1 LPFDKSSLVAHL
13 HLKEHERGR
22 SMAELEREVVV
33 VGAGPTGLALGA
45 ELHRLGVSVL
55 IVDRLAAGENT
66 SRAAVVHARTLE
78 VLEPVGATPELIR
91 QGVAVQIF
99 RIRNRDHVLATID
112 FKDLKTKYP
121 FTLMCPQNRVE
132 AILLERLRSFGGNVE
147 RPAEV
152 IDILQRENYVEVRVK
167 NASDERTMRAKW
179 VAGCDG
185 AHSVVREHAAI
196 PFEGGAYDESFILAD
211 VEMDWPLGRE
221 EVNLF
226 YAEQGLLLVA
236 PLPGNLFRIV
246 AMVEQAS
253 AQPSID
259 DFESILKERGLE
271 NAPISIRRMLWS
283 SRFHIQHRI
292 ATALRQGNFL
302 LAGDAA
308 HVHSPAGGQGMN
320 VGIQDAVS
328 LANALHQT
336 LRSADD
342 AALDKWQEDRLKI
355 AHSVVDMTDRLTKVA
370 TLSSPAL
377 KALRNTIVEVIG
389 HIPFAT
395 HAAAERLSELT
406 YK

>member
-1 LPFDKSSLVAHL
+1 
-13 HLKEHERGR
+13 
-22 SMAELEREVVV
+22 MAELDREVVV

-45 ELHRLGVSVL
+45 ELHRLGVSAL

-66 SRAAVVHARTLE
+66 SRASAVHARTLE
-78 VLEPVGATPELIR
+78 VLEPVGATAELIR
-91 QGVAVQIF
+91 QGLAVQIF
-99 RIRNRDHVLATID
+99 RIRNRSGVLATID

-132 AILLERLRSFGGNVE
+132 AILLERLQSFGGNVE

-152 IDILQRENYVEVRVK
+152 IDVLQREDYVEVRVK
-167 NASDERTMRAKW
+167 NASDAQTIRAKW

-211 VEMDWPLGRE
+211 VEMDWPLDRE
-221 EVNLF
+221 EVSLF
-226 YAEQGLLLVA
+226 YADQGLLLVA

-253 AQPSID
+253 PQPSMA

-271 NAPISIRRMLWS
+271 NAPISIRRMPWS

-292 ATALRQGNFL
+292 ATALRQGNIL

-328 LANALHQT
+328 LATALHQT
-336 LRSADD
+336 LRSGDD

-389 HIPFAT
+389 HIPSAT
-395 HAAAERLSELT
+395 HAVAERLSELT

>member
-1 LPFDKSSLVAHL
+1 
-13 HLKEHERGR
+13 
-22 SMAELEREVVV
+22 MAELEREVVV

-196 PFEGGAYDESFILAD
+196 PFEGGAYDESF
-211 VEMDWPLGRE
+211 
-221 EVNLF
+221 
-226 YAEQGLLLVA
+226 
-236 PLPGNLFRIV
+236 
-246 AMVEQAS
+246 
-253 AQPSID
+253 
-259 DFESILKERGLE
+259 
-271 NAPISIRRMLWS
+271 
-283 SRFHIQHRI
+283 
-292 ATALRQGNFL
+292 
-302 LAGDAA
+302 
-308 HVHSPAGGQGMN
+308 
-320 VGIQDAVS
+320 
-328 LANALHQT
+328 
-336 LRSADD
+336 
-342 AALDKWQEDRLKI
+342 
-355 AHSVVDMTDRLTKVA
+355 
-370 TLSSPAL
+370 
-377 KALRNTIVEVIG
+377 
-389 HIPFAT
+389 
-395 HAAAERLSELT
+395 
-406 YK
+406 

>member
-1 LPFDKSSLVAHL
+1 MEGDQIMP
-13 HLKEHERGR
+13 
-22 SMAELEREVVV
+22 ELDPEVVV
-33 VGAGPTGLALGA
+33 VGAGPTGLALAA
-45 ELHRLGVSVL
+45 ELRRLGVSAL
-55 IVDRLAAGENT
+55 ILDRLAAGENT
-66 SRAAVVHARTLE
+66 SRASAVHARTLE
-78 VLEPVGATPELIR
+78 VLEPMGATAELLR
-91 QGVAVQIF
+91 QGLAVQIF
-99 RIRNRDHVLATID
+99 RLRNRSRVLATIH

-147 RPAEV
+147 RPTEV
-152 IDILQRENYVEVRVK
+152 IDVLQRENYVEVRVK
-167 NASDERTMRAKW
+167 NASDARTMRAKW

-196 PFEGGAYDESFILAD
+196 HFEGGAYDESFMLAD
-211 VEMDWPLGRE
+211 VEMDWPLDRE
-221 EVNLF
+221 EVSLF

-253 AQPSID
+253 PQPSVA
-259 DFESILKERGLE
+259 DFESILAERGPE

-283 SRFHIQHRI
+283 SHFHIQHRL
-292 ATALRQGNFL
+292 ATALRQGNIL

-328 LANALHQT
+328 LAHALHQT
-336 LRSADD
+336 LRSSDH

-395 HAAAERLSELT
+395 HAVAERLSELT
-406 YK
+406 YR